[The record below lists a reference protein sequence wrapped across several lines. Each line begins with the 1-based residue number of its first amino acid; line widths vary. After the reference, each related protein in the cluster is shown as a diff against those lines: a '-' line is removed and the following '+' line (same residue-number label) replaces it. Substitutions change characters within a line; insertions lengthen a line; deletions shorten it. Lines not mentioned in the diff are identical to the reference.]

1 MKEYSISSAR
11 SSFSYLDADNI
22 FLQAVHQTIKN
33 TPRNILIYPDAIL
46 NGEQVTQ
53 LDYTKPAAYFTR
65 NASESMFKKSMDPHV
80 DAVIGAILTR
90 DVSHFFKRFNVIYY
104 SLNNSDDIMIKT
116 IPSDPDFIIA
126 SPEELHN
133 RSLLVPEGSFIIG
146 NGYTDIFS
154 RSNPQQ
160 PLLAQKTKI
169 VYDDYEILLDFEV
182 LPNRTTSVTNL

>member
-1 MKEYSISSAR
+1 
-11 SSFSYLDADNI
+11 
-22 FLQAVHQTIKN
+22 
-33 TPRNILIYPDAIL
+33 
-46 NGEQVTQ
+46 
-53 LDYTKPAAYFTR
+53 
-65 NASESMFKKSMDPHV
+65 MDPHV
-80 DAVIGAILTR
+80 DAVMSAILTR